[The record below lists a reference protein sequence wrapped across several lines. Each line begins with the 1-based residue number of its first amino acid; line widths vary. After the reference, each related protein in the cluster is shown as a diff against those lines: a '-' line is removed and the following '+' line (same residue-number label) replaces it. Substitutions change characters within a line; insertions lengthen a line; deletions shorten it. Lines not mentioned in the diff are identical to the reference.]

1 MKRNIKIFIFFISG
15 VLLTVN
21 ASFLSAQD
29 IAADVQKCAMNAG
42 NDVTYLKDFVVK
54 LDACRPNERPPVY
67 RTSLALRKGVIYRFS
82 ICNGDYSEG
91 EAVLRLYDQ
100 ANLLLST
107 YYPETGKE
115 YKSISFAC
123 QKSAAYTVVISFKDG
138 KKGEAIGILSYVNK

>member
-1 MKRNIKIFIFFISG
+1 MISKIYLCIFIFSG
-15 VLLTVN
+15 VFFSLDTCIG
-21 ASFLSAQD
+21 QD
-29 IAADVQKCAMNAG
+29 LEGDIQKCAFTAG

-54 LDACRPNERPPVY
+54 LEAAPPNQKPPVY
-67 RTSLALRKGVIYRFS
+67 RSSLALRKGIIYRFS
-82 ICNGDYSEG
+82 ICNGDFSEG

-123 QKSAAYTVVISFKDG
+123 QKSAAYTVVISFKEG
-138 KKGEAIGILSYVNK
+138 KKGDAIGILSYVNK

>member
-1 MKRNIKIFIFFISG
+1 MIRTIYIYI
-15 VLLTVN
+15 LL
-21 ASFLSAQD
+21 FLGIIGSQGICVAQD
-29 IAADVQKCAMNAG
+29 LEGDIQKCVQTAG
-42 NDVTYLKDFVVK
+42 KDVTYLKDFVVN
-54 LDACRPNERPPVY
+54 LAAAPPNQKPPVF

-82 ICNGDYSEG
+82 ICNDDSSEG

-107 YYPETGKE
+107 FYPETGKE

-123 QKSAAYTVVISFKDG
+123 QKSAAYTVVISFKEG

>member
-1 MKRNIKIFIFFISG
+1 MFRTIYIYILLLLGIFGSQGIC
-15 VLLTVN
+15 V
-21 ASFLSAQD
+21 AQD
-29 IAADVQKCAMNAG
+29 LEGDIQKCVQTAG
-42 NDVTYLKDFVVK
+42 KDVTYLKDFVVN
-54 LDACRPNERPPVY
+54 LAAAPPNQKPPVF

-82 ICNGDYSEG
+82 ICNDDSSEG

-107 YYPETGKE
+107 FYPETGKE

-123 QKSAAYTVVISFKDG
+123 QKSAAYTVVISFKEG

>member
-1 MKRNIKIFIFFISG
+1 MIRNKYICIFLISWAIISQS
-15 VLLTVN
+15 N
-21 ASFLSAQD
+21 CFAQD
-29 IAADVQKCAMNAG
+29 LEDVVQKCALSAG
-42 NDVTYLKDFVVK
+42 KDVTYLKDFVVK
-54 LDACRPNERPPVY
+54 LDAAALNQKPPVF

-82 ICNGDYSEG
+82 ICNGDFSEG

-107 YYPETGKE
+107 FYPETGKE

-123 QKSAAYTVVISFKDG
+123 QKSAAYTVVISFKEG

>member
-1 MKRNIKIFIFFISG
+1 MFRTIYIYILLLLGIFGSQGIC
-15 VLLTVN
+15 V
-21 ASFLSAQD
+21 AQELEGD
-29 IAADVQKCAMNAG
+29 IQKCVQSAG
-42 NDVTYLKDFVVK
+42 KDVTYLKDFVVN
-54 LDACRPNERPPVY
+54 LAAAPPNQKPPVF

-82 ICNGDYSEG
+82 ICNDDSSEG

-107 YYPETGKE
+107 FYPETGKE

-123 QKSAAYTVVISFKDG
+123 QKSAAYTVVISFKEG

>member
-1 MKRNIKIFIFFISG
+1 MIRKIYICIFLISWAIFSQS
-15 VLLTVN
+15 N
-21 ASFLSAQD
+21 CFAQD
-29 IAADVQKCAMNAG
+29 LADDVQKCALSAG

-54 LDACRPNERPPVY
+54 LDAAALNQKPPVF
-67 RTSLALRKGVIYRFS
+67 RASLALRKGVIYRFS
-82 ICNGDYSEG
+82 ICNGDFSEG

-107 YYPETGKE
+107 FYPETGKE

-123 QKSAAYTVVISFKDG
+123 QKSAAYTVVISFKEG

>member
-1 MKRNIKIFIFFISG
+1 MIRNIIIFVLIVSGTLIS
-15 VLLTVN
+15 LDTCI
-21 ASFLSAQD
+21 AQD
-29 IAADVQKCAMNAG
+29 LDGAVQKCALTAG
-42 NDVTYLKDFVVK
+42 SDVTYLKDFVVK
-54 LDACRPNERPPVY
+54 LDAAPANQKPPVF

-82 ICNGDYSEG
+82 ICNGDNSDG

-115 YKSISFAC
+115 YKSISFSC

-138 KKGEAIGILSYVNK
+138 KKGDAIGILSYVNK

>member
-1 MKRNIKIFIFFISG
+1 MLRNILIYIFLISG
-15 VLLTVN
+15 TWFIHGN
-21 ASFLSAQD
+21 SMAQEQS
-29 IAADVQKCAMNAG
+29 ADVEKCAMAAG
-42 NDVTYLKDFVVK
+42 SDVTYLKDFVVK
-54 LDACRPNERPPVY
+54 LDAAPPNQKPPIY

-100 ANLLLST
+100 ANMLLST

-123 QKSAAYTVVISFKDG
+123 QKSAAYTIVISFKDG
-138 KKGEAIGILSYVNK
+138 KKGEAVGILSYVNK

>member
-1 MKRNIKIFIFFISG
+1 MIRNIYICIFLISWA
-15 VLLTVN
+15 VFSQSN
-21 ASFLSAQD
+21 CFAQD
-29 IAADVQKCAMNAG
+29 LEDNVQKCALSAG
-42 NDVTYLKDFVVK
+42 KDVTYLKDFVVK
-54 LDACRPNERPPVY
+54 LDAVAVNQKPPVF

-82 ICNGDYSEG
+82 ICNGDFSEG

-100 ANLLLST
+100 SNLLLST
-107 YYPETGKE
+107 FYPETGKE